1 MEISV
6 VTMHRF
12 VDTNHKFKGG
22 PENHKSVWRFFL
34 AGQYFLFLS
43 TLTGPPCF
51 QCSISQL
58 QTSLKR
64 QVVPLTFTPS
74 VLEPSAWLWL
84 CGGTASVNLL
94 TFTQSHDLT
103 GSRENKLY
111 IYKIFTLFSS
121 CINLHQANINTIQ
134 THKHRNIQQQVVSVH
149 RSVTI
154 IFIISAFFS
163 TIKTLCPKCVYR
175 DRERNTEPLQVKI
188 RKTTKAFRFSFDF
201 CSDRLHL
208 IAGFISGNKIPN
220 GSDPERREGP
230 QSGPGPVRDSVLKNI
245 QTLYIQKTS
254 S

>member
-1 MEISV
+1 
-6 VTMHRF
+6 MHRF
-12 VDTNHKFKGG
+12 VDTNHKSKGG

-43 TLTGPPCF
+43 TLTGSPCF

-163 TIKTLCPKCVYR
+163 LSKHFVQNVFIETE
-175 DRERNTEPLQVKI
+175 REILNHCKS
-188 RKTTKAFRFSFDF
+188 K
-201 CSDRLHL
+201 
-208 IAGFISGNKIPN
+208 
-220 GSDPERREGP
+220 
-230 QSGPGPVRDSVLKNI
+230 
-245 QTLYIQKTS
+245 
-254 S
+254 